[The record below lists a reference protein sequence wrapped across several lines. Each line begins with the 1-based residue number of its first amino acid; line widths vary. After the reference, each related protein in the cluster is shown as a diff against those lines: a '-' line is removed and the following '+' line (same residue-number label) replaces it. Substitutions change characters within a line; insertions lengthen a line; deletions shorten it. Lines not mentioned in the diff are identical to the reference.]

1 MNLLELKQQV
11 MFQTGNDA
19 DDLGDFQPHL
29 TDYLNE
35 GYDRLMMAYQRE
47 HNGGD
52 GDIPELGHDKS
63 QPELPEWLHR
73 AIADYATWMVY
84 RNGSAEK
91 QSRGFVF
98 RRAFEEAEM
107 KARTSS
113 AGRYITHIP
122 M

>member
-35 GYDRLMMAYQRE
+35 GYDRLMMAYVRE
-47 HNGGD
+47 HIGGD
-52 GDIPELGHDKS
+52 GDSPELGHDKS
-63 QPELPEWLHR
+63 RPELPEWLHR
-73 AIADYATWMVY
+73 AIADYATWLVY

-98 RRAFEEAEM
+98 RKAFEEAEM
-107 KARTSS
+107 KARTFS
-113 AGRYITHIP
+113 AGKYITHIP

>member
-35 GYDRLMMAYQRE
+35 GYDRLMMAYLRE
-47 HNGGD
+47 HIGSEGD
-52 GDIPELGHDKS
+52 YPALGHDKS
-63 QPELPEWLHR
+63 LPELPEWLHR

-91 QSRGFVF
+91 QSRGYVF

-107 KARTSS
+107 KARTFNT
-113 AGRYITHIP
+113 GRYITHIP